1 MLAEA
6 ARSCTCF
13 ALSGLVKVPSG
24 TTNPSSFN
32 SAWARRASAT
42 WVFARS
48 LSAVLALSFFG
59 ARDLKA
65 GSDSA
70 CAALFDASFAAC
82 VDSPFCGAT
91 GVDCSGGRTRVLN
104 GPPSWLGIC
113 TLSAWGTGRGCWSRM
128 TGRTTTMS
136 TISAMAPTQATFPK
150 CPFGLSSRPLPCP
163 PCLGPGGL
171 DPLHD
176 VGYGV
181 ERSKHHDSII
191 FVCPLPCGGI
201 GFERVPEAK
210 HIACRTR
217 PCKGISQ
224 QPRGSAARQR
234 KVGHKPSRNPVFQRP
249 ADAVDVL
256 VPQHAEHGIGLRIK
270 AHPGEVLR
278 EHARGLR
285 IVRDVQNDR
294 RSTGKYL
301 EPRRKVHVRKTVSD
315 VLHADRKTRAQRIER
330 GKGRARVRKL
340 AVAPERGEC
349 KPP

>member
-59 ARDLKA
+59 ARDREA

-70 CAALFDASFAAC
+70 CVALFGGSFSAC
-82 VDSPFCGAT
+82 IDSPFCGAT
-91 GVDCSGGRTRVLN
+91 GGDCSGGRTRVLN
-104 GPPSWLGIC
+104 GPPS
-113 TLSAWGTGRGCWSRM
+113 
-128 TGRTTTMS
+128 
-136 TISAMAPTQATFPK
+136 
-150 CPFGLSSRPLPCP
+150 
-163 PCLGPGGL
+163 LGPGGL

-217 PCKGISQ
+217 PCKGISEH
-224 QPRGSAARQR
+224 PRASATRQR
-234 KVGHKPSRNPVFQRP
+234 KVGHKPS
-249 ADAVDVL
+249 
-256 VPQHAEHGIGLRIK
+256 
-270 AHPGEVLR
+270 
-278 EHARGLR
+278 
-285 IVRDVQNDR
+285 
-294 RSTGKYL
+294 
-301 EPRRKVHVRKTVSD
+301 
-315 VLHADRKTRAQRIER
+315 
-330 GKGRARVRKL
+330 
-340 AVAPERGEC
+340 
-349 KPP
+349 